1 MNLSRILFAVPI
13 LALAACGAN
22 DAQQAFLDAAPSYGA
37 LAMDQV
43 ATDSVDPG
51 TTPGA
56 LTAVEGQAMMAPEAP
71 CHPHLFIRTHE
82 VVTRVNAH
90 LAKFLGRVGF
100 AMARHPEVATEGQH
114 VWQRALLS
122 GVTVRFTMTRTG
134 DVFTWLL
141 EMAPPGGAFV
151 EVFWGDI
158 DRTGATGPRQG
169 KGTLT
174 LDLTAL
180 HSVMPWEHA
189 TGQVSAGFEATAT
202 FRHVAVDAAA
212 VAWEVNPLMMPPGM
226 DPTMAANV
234 VAALEQP
241 RDGHY
246 VFYRKFGTG
255 GSLKV
260 KDQMVFLCPANPD
273 YKLANAVV
281 VDRWYRAADDTRH
294 GRSDGLITGGQL
306 PDQLPTPWASAVGV
320 TCHQGSAEMATPD
333 EFFWLMKAEA
343 GDGSTITG
351 WSSDLLG
358 GPGPSAC
365 DPKLNPPD
373 GTVPDLLSGAN
384 DFDFSQVSFGT
395 GVDLAAPGNDPYPFP
410 GL

>member
-1 MNLSRILFAVPI
+1 MNPSRILVAVPF
-13 LALAACGAN
+13 LALAACGGGG
-22 DAQQAFLDAAPSYGA
+22 AQQAFLDAAPSYSG

-43 ATDSVDPG
+43 ASDSTAP
-51 TTPGA
+51 TASPGA
-56 LTAVEGQAMMAPEAP
+56 LTAADSLAMTASDSP

-82 VVTRVNAH
+82 VVARVNHH
-90 LAKFLGRVGF
+90 LYRFLGLVEF
-100 AMARHPEVATEGQH
+100 ALARHPEVATDGQH
-114 VWQRALLS
+114 VWERVLPN
-122 GVTVRFTMTRTG
+122 GVTVRFTMTRAG

-141 EMAPPGGAFV
+141 EAAPPGGDFL
-151 EVFWGDI
+151 ELFSGDI
-158 DRTGATGPRQG
+158 DRAGAAGPRQG
-169 KGTLT
+169 KGSLT
-174 LDLTAL
+174 LNLTNLQTVFPREPASGL
-180 HSVMPWEHA
+180 
-189 TGQVSAGFEATAT
+189 VSAGFELTST
-202 FRHVAVDAAA
+202 FRHVAVDAAG
-212 VAWEVNPLMMPPGM
+212 VAWTVDPAMLPPGM
-226 DPTMAANV
+226 DPAV
-234 VAALEQP
+234 VTALERP
-241 RDGHY
+241 RNAHY

-260 KDQMVFLCPANPD
+260 KDQMVFLCPDNPR
-273 YKLANAVV
+273 YKLADAVV
-281 VDRWYRAADDTRH
+281 VDRWYRFTDGTRH

-320 TCHQGSAEMATPD
+320 TCHQGSTEMATPD